1 MVNIMTLEDLY
12 FLTGDMEVKLTTNT
26 PSGTL
31 QSLIKLS
38 KVPLCLIKRN
48 IGRITVEK
56 KTNII
61 SVHTLNSISPIAKKG
76 CISFG
81 ELSVVLID
89 TNIVVLDTNN
99 KALYIGKNKPK
110 SSSVADMRLVH
121 GIEMVHSSLVIRLE
135 EKLK

>member
-26 PSGTL
+26 PSGAL
-31 QSLIKLS
+31 QTLIKLS

-56 KTNII
+56 KTNLI
-61 SVHTLNSISPIAKKG
+61 SIDAFNSISTIVKKG

-81 ELSVVLID
+81 ELSSVISN
-89 TNIVVLDTNN
+89 TNIVVLDENN
-99 KALYIGKNKPK
+99 KALYIGKNRPK
-110 SSSVADMRLVH
+110 ASSVADMRLVNR
-121 GIEMVHSSLVIRLE
+121 IEVVRSSLAIHLD

>member
-12 FLTGDMEVKLTTNT
+12 FLTGDTEVKLTTNT

-48 IGRITVEK
+48 IGRITVER
-56 KTNII
+56 KTNLI
-61 SVHTLNSISPIAKKG
+61 SVYTLNSISTIAKKG

>member
-26 PSGTL
+26 QSGTL

-38 KVPLCLIKRN
+38 KIPLCLIKRN

-56 KTNII
+56 KTNLI
-61 SVHTLNSISPIAKKG
+61 SVYTLNSTPETSKKG
-76 CISFG
+76 CVSFG
-81 ELSVVLID
+81 ELSGIIIS
-89 TNIVVLDTNN
+89 TNIVVLDVNN
-99 KALYIGKNKPK
+99 KALYIGKNRPK